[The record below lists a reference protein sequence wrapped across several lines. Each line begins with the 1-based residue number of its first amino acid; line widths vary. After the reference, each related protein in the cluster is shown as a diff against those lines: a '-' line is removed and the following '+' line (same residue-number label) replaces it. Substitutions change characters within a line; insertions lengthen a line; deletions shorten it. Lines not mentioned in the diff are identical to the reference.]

1 VTTPMTAPAARPMT
15 GARQRLH
22 PLTPVLRGA
31 KFLAVMIAAA
41 SWRAYAELGPFGWT
55 VAAAVVLVIGVAMA
69 AVSWAVTG
77 YEVVG
82 RELRISEGL
91 LLRRTRAIPL
101 ERVQAV
107 DVVRPVLARLAGLA
121 ELRLEVVGAGKTEA
135 PLAYLAVGD
144 AVRLRQR
151 LLALARSESGPA
163 TLVPGADAPAA
174 DAPPERLIHA
184 VNNRNVVVGQLL
196 TPNAWLLP
204 VALVLT
210 LLPYAEHPRV
220 SFIAVASMLTAVVG
234 VILAPLRRVLA
245 EWDFRIGADEHGL
258 RLHHGLLD
266 TRSQT
271 VPPQRVQAIALTW
284 PLMWRPAGWLHA
296 RMEVAGYGSHR
307 DRRGITTGTLLPV
320 TDPPT
325 ARRVVAEVLA
335 GVDVA
340 VLPMRTAPVRA
351 RWLAPLAQPTLGV
364 GVTGTV
370 VATRDGWLRPQL
382 VIVPLARIQSVRVVQ
397 GPLER
402 ALGLATVHVDTA
414 GALHAVAR
422 LRAVADAYE
431 LAGVLAVAARAA
443 RSAESARAPGAAAAA
458 SPGDGITGAG
468 DGITGAGGGLTGG
481 GPDQGR

>member
-1 VTTPMTAPAARPMT
+1 
-15 GARQRLH
+15 LH

-31 KFLAVMIAAA
+31 KFLAVVIAAA
-41 SWRAYAELGPFGWT
+41 SWRAYAELGPVGWT
-55 VAAAVVLVIGVAMA
+55 VAAAMVLVIGVALA

-91 LLRRTRAIPL
+91 LRRRTRAIPL
-101 ERVQAV
+101 ERLQAV

-121 ELRLEVVGAGKTEA
+121 ELRLEVVGASKTEA

-144 AVRLRQR
+144 AVRLRER
-151 LLALARSESGPA
+151 LLALARSASGLAAP
-163 TLVPGADAPAA
+163 APAA
-174 DAPPERLIHA
+174 DVPAERLIHA
-184 VNNRNVVVGQLL
+184 VNNRDVLVGQLL
-196 TPNAWLLP
+196 TPNAWFLP

-234 VILAPLRRVLA
+234 VILAPVRRVLA

-271 VPPQRVQAIALTW
+271 VPPHRVQAIALTW

-320 TDPPT
+320 ADPPT

-340 VLPMRTAPVRA
+340 VLPMRTAPGRA

-364 GVTGTV
+364 GVTDTV

-422 LRAVADAYE
+422 LRAAADAYE
-431 LAGVLAVAARAA
+431 LAGALAVAAHAARRFTRAA
-443 RSAESARAPGAAAAA
+443 GVAQAAPPDAQGAPPDAQAA
-458 SPGDGITGAG
+458 PPDDGAG
-468 DGITGAGGGLTGG
+468 SRSG